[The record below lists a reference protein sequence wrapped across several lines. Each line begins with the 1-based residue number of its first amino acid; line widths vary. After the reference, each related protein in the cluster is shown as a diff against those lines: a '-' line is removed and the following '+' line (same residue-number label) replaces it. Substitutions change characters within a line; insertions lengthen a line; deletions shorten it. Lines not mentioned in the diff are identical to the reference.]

1 DEFLELP
8 EQVILEVAKG
18 HQRYFGVRS
27 AAGKLLPR
35 HLSVVN
41 TAVAPDVIRR
51 GNDRVMRARL
61 ADARF
66 FFREDLKLPL
76 AERRAKLGGI
86 VFQKRLGTVLAKAE
100 RIERLARELGLLL
113 QLPEATLMAAAGG
126 AHLAKC
132 DLVTL
137 MVGELPELQ
146 GEMGR

>member
-1 DEFLELP
+1 
-8 EQVILEVAKG
+8 
-18 HQRYFGVRS
+18 VRS
-27 AAGKLLPR
+27 RDGRLLPR
-35 HLSVVN
+35 YLSVVN
-41 TAVAPDVIRR
+41 TAVAPDNIRR

-66 FFREDLKLPL
+66 FYRTDLEHPL
-76 AERRAKLGGI
+76 ASFRQKLSGI
-86 VFQKRLGTVLAKAE
+86 VFQKRLGTMLGKAE

-132 DLVTL
+132 DLCSL

-146 GEMGR
+146 GDMGRAYALAQGVSA